1 MTMMQTVYMIRNIF
15 INVMLIDIKSH
26 QETKKHQAVGK
37 GLPIMAIQIQ
47 GVSKSFVSATGEDI
61 QVLAEVSMQIK
72 KQEFFSIVGPS
83 GCGKSTI
90 FNIIA
95 GLLKPTNGKVIV
107 CGEEIDQTTG
117 HVGYMMQ
124 KDLLLPWRS
133 ILDNVTLGLEVKG
146 MSKKDRGDIAMD
158 YLDRYGLASFAEAYP
173 STLSGGMRQRVALI
187 RTLVTQP
194 DIILLDEP
202 FSALDYQTR
211 LILEDEIL
219 SILKSEGKTGVL
231 ITHDIEEAIAISD
244 RIAVM
249 SKRPT
254 TVKQVYDIGL
264 ASQYGS
270 ALKARSDHKFKQYF
284 ESIWSELDIQMG
296 RIS

>member
-1 MTMMQTVYMIRNIF
+1 MTIVQTVYMIRNIF
-15 INVMLIDIKSH
+15 INVILINIKLH

-61 QVLAEVSMQIK
+61 QVLNDVSMQIK

-270 ALKARSDHKFKQYF
+270 ALKARSDQKFKQYF

>member
-1 MTMMQTVYMIRNIF
+1 
-15 INVMLIDIKSH
+15 
-26 QETKKHQAVGK
+26 
-37 GLPIMAIQIQ
+37 MAIQIQ

-158 YLDRYGLASFAEAYP
+158 YLDRYGLASFAGAYP

-254 TVKQVYDIGL
+254 TVKQIYDIGL

-270 ALKARSDHKFKQYF
+270 ALKARSDQKFKQYF

>member
-1 MTMMQTVYMIRNIF
+1 MQTVYMIRNIF
-15 INVMLIDIKSH
+15 INVMLINIKLH

-146 MSKKDRGDIAMD
+146 ISKKDRGDIAMD
-158 YLDRYGLASFAEAYP
+158 YLDRYGLASFAGAYP

-270 ALKARSDHKFKQYF
+270 ALKARSDQKFKQYF

>member
-1 MTMMQTVYMIRNIF
+1 MVLRGEQRHPAIQVQNITKSF
-15 INVMLIDIKSH
+15 LDAEGDDINVLAGITMEIRH
-26 QETKKHQAVGK
+26 QE
-37 GLPIMAIQIQ
+37 
-47 GVSKSFVSATGEDI
+47 FVS
-61 QVLAEVSMQIK
+61 V
-72 KQEFFSIVGPS
+72 VGPS

-95 GLLKPTNGKVIV
+95 GLLEPTSGKVLV
-107 CGEEIDQTTG
+107 DGDEIGRKTG

-124 KDLLLPWRS
+124 RDLLLPWRT

-146 MSKKDRGDIAMD
+146 LSKKDRHEIAMT
-158 YLDRYGLASFAEAYP
+158 YLVRYGLDSFAKSYP

-211 LILEDEIL
+211 LVLEDEIL
-219 SILKSEGKTGVL
+219 SILKNEGKTGVL
-231 ITHDIEEAIAISD
+231 ITHDIEEAISVSD
-244 RIAVM
+244 RIFVM

-254 TVKQVYDIGL
+254 YVKKTYEVGL
-264 ASQYGS
+264 AAEHGS
-270 ALKARSDHKFKQYF
+270 AMKARTDTKFKQFF

-296 RIS
+296 RSS

>member
-1 MTMMQTVYMIRNIF
+1 MMTETATNIQASGKIEHNDNKADGAF
-15 INVMLIDIKSH
+15 VEALAG
-26 QETKKHQAVGK
+26 TKKNTSAISVK
-37 GLPIMAIQIQ
+37 G
-47 GVSKSFVSATGEDI
+47 VTKSFAHADGHEIVVLNGISMDI
-61 QVLAEVSMQIK
+61 RER
-72 KQEFFSIVGPS
+72 EFVSIVGPS

-95 GLLKPTNGKVIV
+95 GLLPPTTGSITVGGEDIGKS
-107 CGEEIDQTTG
+107 TG

-124 KDLLLPWRS
+124 RDLLLPWRS

-146 MSKKDRGDIAMD
+146 IGKAERRDIAMA
-158 YLDRYGLASFAEAYP
+158 YLERYHLDSFAKAYP

-211 LILEDEIL
+211 LVLEDEIL
-219 SILKSEGKTGVL
+219 SILREEGKTGVL
-231 ITHDIEEAIAISD
+231 ITHDIEEAISVSD
-244 RIAVM
+244 RVFVM

-254 TVKQVYDIGL
+254 FVKKTYDIGL
-264 ASQYGS
+264 SAQHGS
-270 ALKARSDHKFKQYF
+270 AMKARSDSRFKQYF
-284 ESIWSELDIQMG
+284 EEIWSELDIQMG
-296 RIS
+296 RTS

>member
-1 MTMMQTVYMIRNIF
+1 MMGVTET
-15 INVMLIDIKSH
+15 IDRSEALRAYGRGDAG
-26 QETKKHQAVGK
+26 QS
-37 GLPIMAIQIQ
+37 AISVQQ
-47 GVSKSFVSATGEDI
+47 VTKSFMNAEGEAIPVLSGITMDI
-61 QVLAEVSMQIK
+61 R
-72 KQEFFSIVGPS
+72 KQEFVSIVGPS

-95 GLLKPTNGKVIV
+95 GLIEPTSGKIV
-107 CGEEIDQTTG
+107 VGGEEIGRSTG

-124 KDLLLPWRS
+124 RDLLLPWRT

-146 MSKKDRGDIAMD
+146 LSKKERYDMAMA
-158 YLDRYGLASFAEAYP
+158 YLERYGLESFAKAYP

-211 LILEDEIL
+211 LVLEDEIL
-219 SILKSEGKTGVL
+219 SILKNEGKTGVL
-231 ITHDIEEAIAISD
+231 ITHDIEEAISVSD
-244 RIAVM
+244 RVFVM

-254 TVKQVYDIGL
+254 YVKKTYEVGL
-264 ASQYGS
+264 AASHGS
-270 ALKARSDHKFKQYF
+270 AMKARTDAAFKQYF
-284 ESIWSELDIQMG
+284 EEIWSELDIQMG

>member
-15 INVMLIDIKSH
+15 INVMLINIKLH

-146 MSKKDRGDIAMD
+146 MAKKDRGDIAMD

-270 ALKARSDHKFKQYF
+270 ALKARSDQKFKQYF

>member
-15 INVMLIDIKSH
+15 INVMLININSH
-26 QETKKHQAVGK
+26 QETNYHQAVGK

-72 KQEFFSIVGPS
+72 KKEFFSIVGPS

-146 MSKKDRGDIAMD
+146 MSKKDRSDIAMD
-158 YLDRYGLASFAEAYP
+158 YLDRYGLASFAGAYP

-270 ALKARSDHKFKQYF
+270 ALKARSDQKFKQYF

>member
-15 INVMLIDIKSH
+15 INVMLINIELH
-26 QETKKHQAVGK
+26 RETKKHQAVGK

-270 ALKARSDHKFKQYF
+270 ALKARSDQKFKQYF

>member
-1 MTMMQTVYMIRNIF
+1 MTIRQSVYIIRIIF
-15 INVMLIDIKSH
+15 INVTLINTISH
-26 QETKKHQAVGK
+26 QEINKHQAVGK

-270 ALKARSDHKFKQYF
+270 ALKARSDQKFKQYF
-284 ESIWSELDIQMG
+284 ESIWAELDIQMG

>member
-1 MTMMQTVYMIRNIF
+1 MSGNG
-15 INVMLIDIKSH
+15 
-26 QETKKHQAVGK
+26 EGK
-37 GLPIMAIQIQ
+37 GLWMMTASAIN
-47 GVSKSFVSATGEDI
+47 VSNVTKSFVNAEGQEIAVLNGITMDI
-61 QVLAEVSMQIK
+61 RER
-72 KQEFFSIVGPS
+72 EFVSIVGPS

-95 GLLKPTNGKVIV
+95 GLLQPTSGRITVG
-107 CGEEIDQTTG
+107 GEDIGQSTG

-124 KDLLLPWRS
+124 RDLLLPWRS

-146 MSKKDRGDIAMD
+146 IGKKERRDIAMS
-158 YLDRYGLASFAEAYP
+158 YLERYHLEAFAAAYP

-211 LILEDEIL
+211 LVLEDEIL
-219 SILKSEGKTGVL
+219 SILRNEGKTGVL
-231 ITHDIEEAIAISD
+231 ITHDIEEAISVSD
-244 RIAVM
+244 RIFVM

-254 TVKQVYDIGL
+254 YVKQTYDIGL
-264 ASQYGS
+264 SAHYGS
-270 ALKARSDHKFKQYF
+270 AMKARSDAKFKGFF
-284 ESIWSELDIQMG
+284 EEIWSELDIQMG
-296 RIS
+296 RVG

>member
-1 MTMMQTVYMIRNIF
+1 
-15 INVMLIDIKSH
+15 
-26 QETKKHQAVGK
+26 
-37 GLPIMAIQIQ
+37 MAIQIQ

-146 MSKKDRGDIAMD
+146 MSKKIVA
-158 YLDRYGLASFAEAYP
+158 
-173 STLSGGMRQRVALI
+173 TL
-187 RTLVTQP
+187 P
-194 DIILLDEP
+194 WIIWTVMAWLHSQEP
-202 FSALDYQTR
+202 IPPPYQ
-211 LILEDEIL
+211 
-219 SILKSEGKTGVL
+219 
-231 ITHDIEEAIAISD
+231 
-244 RIAVM
+244 AVCAN
-249 SKRPT
+249 
-254 TVKQVYDIGL
+254 V
-264 ASQYGS
+264 
-270 ALKARSDHKFKQYF
+270 
-284 ESIWSELDIQMG
+284 
-296 RIS
+296 